1 MKTETFMELIRN
13 GETEKIEFKSQ
24 LSKDIGEEI
33 CAFQN
38 TNGGYIFIGVTDDG
52 KIIGCNSKKAKEMIS
67 QHVTN
72 ITPPTNVEFH
82 HIEIDNKQ
90 VLGVYVAASERLCA
104 IRGNVYIRAGTS
116 KRPLSLQE
124 IMMQAA
130 ETLLFEMDRTI
141 IPKEKVDQHLVEQFL
156 SQSRIAIYQ
165 PKTYLKQLGVI
176 NDKEELTLAGFLCFT
191 KNPQATLPHTAV
203 RLQYLDGSWKRIA
216 GPLFHMIQEIE
227 KECEQ
232 LFHQIS
238 VQPGFKRIDIHEY
251 PMKAV
256 REGVVNA
263 LVHRNYAIKSEIFI
277 HFNEQSLT
285 IKNPGSF
292 PPGTSPSKPQPI
304 PRNPL
309 LYELLF
315 QAGYV
320 ERQGRGIELIY
331 DECKRHPF
339 VSAEYNV
346 ASNFTTLIFH
356 KEKAS
361 LSDKEKTLLSILS
374 DGEKTASELAL
385 ELNVSKP
392 TVLKIIEPLRKINF
406 IKKIG
411 TGPSTRYKLDPSFK

>member
-1 MKTETFMELIRN
+1 MKTEMFMELIRN
-13 GETEKIEFKSQ
+13 GETEKIEFKSKV
-24 LSKDIGEEI
+24 SKDIGEEI

-38 TNGGYIFIGVTDDG
+38 SQGGYIFIGVTDEG
-52 KIIGCNSKKAKEMIS
+52 KIIGCDSKKAKEMIS

-72 ITPPTNVEFH
+72 ITPPTNVDFH

-90 VLGVYVAASERLCA
+90 VLGVHVAPSEKLCA

-130 ETLLFEMDRTI
+130 ETLLFEMDRTP
-141 IPKEKVDQHLVEQFL
+141 IPKEKPDQHLVDQFL
-156 SQSRIAIYQ
+156 TQSRVKIHQ
-165 PKTYLKQLGVI
+165 PKSYLQQLGII
-176 NDKEELTLAGFLCFT
+176 NNKEELTLAGFLCFT
-191 KNPQATLPHTAV
+191 ENPQLTLPHTAV
-203 RLQYLDGSWKRIA
+203 RFQYLDGSWKRIT
-216 GPLFHMIQEIE
+216 GPLFHMIDEIE

-232 LFHQIS
+232 LFRKIPI
-238 VQPGFKRIDIHEY
+238 QPGFKRIDIHEY

-256 REGVVNA
+256 REGVINA

-277 HFNEQSLT
+277 QVDEQSIS

-292 PPGTSPSKPQPI
+292 PPGTSPQNPQPV

-309 LYELLF
+309 LYELMF

-339 VSAEYNV
+339 ISAEYKV
-346 ASNFTTLIFH
+346 TSNFTTLTFH

-361 LSDKEKTLLSILS
+361 LSEKETNLLSILS

-385 ELNVSKP
+385 KLKVSKP
-392 TVLKIIEPLRKINF
+392 TVLKIIESLLKINF

-411 TGPSTRYKLDPSFK
+411 SGPSTRYKLDTSLK